1 MSDFVPAFSSI
12 HPLQSDHDAPL
23 EQLMT
28 ARVMA
33 VHGWG
38 QLEGRLAYLPDDV
51 AHHFCCALIR
61 LMLVDAL
68 AQTGHSS
75 GDPWF
80 WMWFSGLAPIPGVTT
95 QRSAPASL
103 VAETLLSELAR
114 SPWEPLAG
122 AATQVRAS
130 ARFDRGDR
138 VDSLLSLPV
147 CAVEEAARLA
157 ESLEQ
162 GSDCDWP
169 LAALDQLHAATAAS
183 PYFAPAERGH
193 QLLALPTGP
202 MALEQNGTAPPL
214 WALNLVAGTLVA
226 RDKAS
231 SIPHPCP
238 GAVRAEALKPWLWP
252 RERAILV
259 AEAACQTAHT
269 LTDLLDTAYRTD
281 KGMQGP
287 TSRLRSTSR
296 APRLYRLLS
305 GFGPL
310 RPIQIEKALSVSK
323 NGVRD
328 LVDALTTAG
337 LVEMTAYRG
346 QAVVQTMPPP
356 HGGAQPLERGD
367 ELPAL
372 SDGNFVEFDAAIT
385 DIDRLL
391 ARSNASLAIS

>member
-68 AQTGHSS
+68 AQTGHPS

-114 SPWEPLAG
+114 SPWEPLA
-122 AATQVRAS
+122 AAAVQIRAA
-130 ARFDRGDR
+130 ARFDRGDQLG
-138 VDSLLSLPV
+138 SLSSVPV
-147 CAVEEAARLA
+147 CAVEEAARLTDR
-157 ESLEQ
+157 LEQ
-162 GSDCDWP
+162 GSDWP
-169 LAALDQLHAATAAS
+169 LAALDRLHAAAAAS

-193 QLLALPTGP
+193 QLLDLSSGP
-202 MALEQNGTAPPL
+202 VALEQNGTMPPL
-214 WALNLVAGTLVA
+214 WALNLIAGALVT
-226 RDKAS
+226 RGKS
-231 SIPHPCP
+231 GCVPLPCP
-238 GAVRAEALKPWLWP
+238 SAVRREALQPWLWP

-259 AEAACQTAHT
+259 ADAACQTART
-269 LTDLLDTAYRTD
+269 LTDLLDA
-281 KGMQGP
+281 
-287 TSRLRSTSR
+287 
-296 APRLYRLLS
+296 
-305 GFGPL
+305 
-310 RPIQIEKALSVSK
+310 ALSPVST
-323 NGVRD
+323 NGTD
-328 LVDALTTAG
+328 L
-337 LVEMTAYRG
+337 
-346 QAVVQTMPPP
+346 
-356 HGGAQPLERGD
+356 
-367 ELPAL
+367 
-372 SDGNFVEFDAAIT
+372 
-385 DIDRLL
+385 RL
-391 ARSNASLAIS
+391 